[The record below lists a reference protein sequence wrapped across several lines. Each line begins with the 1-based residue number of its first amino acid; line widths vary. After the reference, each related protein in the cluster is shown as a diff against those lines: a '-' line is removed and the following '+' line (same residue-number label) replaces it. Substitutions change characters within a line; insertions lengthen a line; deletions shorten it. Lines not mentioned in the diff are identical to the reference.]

1 MDKEKH
7 EEDKQQWLKDQGKII
22 QHGIKKALA
31 EQQKQHEKEIKQ
43 FKDRFYQIKKE
54 WDEMYNIAKQHK
66 EECKECFMIPV
77 RELVNDNKIL
87 RKQLEQAE
95 ELLNI
100 HGITI

>member
-7 EEDKQQWLKDQGKII
+7 EKDKQQWLKDQGKII
-22 QHGIKKALA
+22 QHGIKKAV
-31 EQQKQHEKEIKQ
+31 EGTQ
-43 FKDRFYQIKKE
+43 
-54 WDEMYNIAKQHK
+54 KQHK

-77 RELVNDNKIL
+77 RELIDDNKIL